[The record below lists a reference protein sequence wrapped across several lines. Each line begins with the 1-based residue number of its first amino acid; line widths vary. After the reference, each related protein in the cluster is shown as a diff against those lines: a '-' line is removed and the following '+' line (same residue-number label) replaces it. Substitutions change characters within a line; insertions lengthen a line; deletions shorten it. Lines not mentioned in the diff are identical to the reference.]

1 MYFKHSFFALT
12 LGLLSLSLSSAA
24 QSVQA
29 SKWADSVYQKLNN
42 RERIAQMIMVAA
54 YSGTKKQNDSLIRHY
69 IKNRQI
75 GGVIFMQGGP
85 IRQARLTNEWQSSAQ
100 VPLLIA
106 MDAEWGLGMRLDS
119 VKNFPKQMQLGATQ
133 NPAFAYQI
141 GASIAQQCKLLGVHI
156 NFGPVVDVN
165 NNPNN
170 PVINL
175 RSYGEKK
182 EEVARFSEAYIKGL
196 QDNGVMACAKHFPGH
211 GDTDADSHKEL
222 PVITKSKEALEN
234 VELYPFARVIASGVQ
249 SIMVGHLQ
257 VPALE
262 PNEKLP
268 STLSPAIV
276 TDLLKKE
283 MNFKGLVITDAL
295 NMQGVANYYQPGEV
309 DLKAFLAGNDILLF
323 SQDPEKAIN
332 KIELAIKENAAL
344 ATTLSKSVHKILM
357 AKFQYGLA
365 HPKIIETTG
374 LTNKLNSTT
383 DKINAAIAHQAIT
396 DVKGK
401 AKELLSTA
409 KNIHV
414 ICIHKR
420 LDSLLEKSISQ
431 NSKINYHPKLE
442 LNNAAKLI
450 DTATQAVVIAINGY
464 SPYPNNNF
472 GLSNEEINFLSAI
485 QKNKQVCLAF
495 IGNPYAIR
503 FAPKANALLV
513 TYESNIYTESAFVD
527 FVSQPFQNN
536 STLPITPIGFE

>member
-85 IRQARLTNEWQSSAQ
+85 IRQARLTNEWQISAQ

-175 RSYGEKK
+175 RSYGEQK

-222 PVITKSKEALEN
+222 PVITKSKEALET

-332 KIELAIKENAAL
+332 KIELAINENAAL

-365 HPKIIETTG
+365 HPKLIDTTA

-442 LNNAAKLI
+442 LSNAAKLI
-450 DTATQAVVIAINGY
+450 DTATQTVVIAINGY

-472 GLSNEEINFLSAI
+472 GLSNEEINFLSAV

>member
-1 MYFKHSFFALT
+1 MHIKLT
-12 LGLLSLSLSSAA
+12 FIAFIAGLLLLTFPCAA
-24 QSVQA
+24 QSIQA
-29 SKWADSVYQKLNN
+29 SKWADSVYQKLST

-85 IRQARLTNEWQSSAQ
+85 IRQARLTNEWQRSAQ

-141 GASIAQQCKLLGVHI
+141 GASIAQQCKLLGIHI

-175 RSYGEKK
+175 RSYGEHK

-222 PVITKSKEALEN
+222 PVITKSKESLEA

-249 SIMVGHLQ
+249 SVMVGHLQ

-268 STLSPAIV
+268 ATLSPAIV
-276 TDLLKKE
+276 SDLLKKE
-283 MNFKGLVITDAL
+283 MHFKGLVITDAL

-309 DLKAFLAGNDILLF
+309 DLKAFQAGNDILLF

-332 KIELAIKENAAL
+332 KIEVAVKENAAL
-344 ATTLSKSVHKILM
+344 ATALSNSVHKILM
-357 AKFQYGLA
+357 AKFQYGLD
-365 HPKIIETTG
+365 HPKTIDTIA
-374 LTNKLNSTT
+374 LTSKLNSTT

-401 AKELLSTA
+401 AKELLSNA

-414 ICIHKR
+414 ICVHKR
-420 LDSLLEKSISQ
+420 LDSLLEKSINQ
-431 NSKINYHPKLE
+431 NTRIKYYPKLD
-442 LNNAAKLI
+442 LAYAARLI
-450 DTATQAVVIAINGY
+450 DTATHPIVIAINAY
-464 SPYPNNNF
+464 SPYPSNNF
-472 GLSNEEINFLSAI
+472 GLSNDELNFLSSI
-485 QKNKQVCLAF
+485 QKNKNVCLAF

-503 FAPKANALLV
+503 FAPKASALLV
-513 TYESNIYTESAFVD
+513 TYESNIYTETAFID
-527 FVSQPFQNN
+527 FLMNPFQNN

>member
-1 MYFKHSFFALT
+1 MHNKLTFVALIA
-12 LGLLSLSLSSAA
+12 GLLLLTFPSVA
-24 QSVQA
+24 QSDQA
-29 SKWADSVYQKLNN
+29 SKWADSVYQQLST

-54 YSGTKKQNDSLIRHY
+54 YSGTKKQNDSLIRYY
-69 IKNRQI
+69 IKNKQI

-85 IRQARLTNEWQSSAQ
+85 VRQARLTNEWQSSAQ

-175 RSYGEKK
+175 RSYGEHK
-182 EEVARFSEAYIKGL
+182 EDVARFSEAYIKGL

-222 PVITKSKEALEN
+222 PIITKSKASLEA

-268 STLSPAIV
+268 ATLSPAIV
-276 TDLLKKE
+276 SDLLKKE
-283 MNFKGLVITDAL
+283 MHFKGLVITDAL

-309 DLKAFLAGNDILLF
+309 DLKAFQAGNDMLLF
-323 SQDPEKAIN
+323 SQDPEKAIS
-332 KIELAIKENAAL
+332 KIEIAVKESAAL
-344 ATTLSKSVHKILM
+344 AEALSNSVRKILM
-357 AKFQYGLA
+357 VKYQYGLTQLK
-365 HPKIIETTG
+365 KIDTIG
-374 LTNKLNSTT
+374 LVKKLNSTT
-383 DKINAAIAHQAIT
+383 DKINSAIAHQAIT
-396 DVKGK
+396 DVKGN
-401 AKELLSTA
+401 AKELLKNGEHIHLIYLHKAIDST
-409 KNIHV
+409 
-414 ICIHKR
+414 
-420 LDSLLEKSISQ
+420 LEKSVSQ
-431 NSKINYHPKLE
+431 NSKIQYHPKIAL
-442 LNNAAKLI
+442 AAAAQII
-450 DTATQAVVIAINGY
+450 DTATNPIVIAINGY

-472 GLSNEEINFLSAI
+472 GLSNDELDFLLSI
-485 QKNKQVCLAF
+485 QKNKNVCLAF

-503 FAPKANALLV
+503 FAPKASALLV
-513 TYESNIYTESAFVD
+513 TYESNIYTETAFMD
-527 FVSQPFQNN
+527 FLMNPTKNN
-536 STLPITPIGFE
+536 SKLPITPIGFE

>member
-1 MYFKHSFFALT
+1 MYFKYSFFALII
-12 LGLLSLSLSSAA
+12 GLSSLSLSSAA
-24 QSVQA
+24 QSIQA
-29 SKWADSVYQKLNN
+29 SKWADSVYQKLNT

-85 IRQARLTNEWQSSAQ
+85 IRQARLTNEWQRSAQ

-175 RSYGEKK
+175 RSYGEQK

-222 PVITKSKEALEN
+222 PVITKSKEALES

-268 STLSPAIV
+268 ATLSPAIV
-276 TDLLKKE
+276 TDLLKKD
-283 MNFKGLVITDAL
+283 MHFNGLVITDAL

-332 KIELAIKENAAL
+332 KIELAIKENTAL
-344 ATTLSKSVHKILM
+344 EKVLSNSVHKILM

-365 HPKIIETTG
+365 HTKIIDTTA

-383 DKINAAIAHQAIT
+383 DKINTAIAHQAIT

-431 NSKINYHPKLE
+431 NSKIIYHPKLE
-442 LNNAAKLI
+442 LTHAAKLI

-472 GLSNEEINFLSAI
+472 GLSNEEINFLSNV

-513 TYESNIYTESAFVD
+513 SYESNIYTEGAFLD
-527 FVSQPFQNN
+527 FLMQPFQNN
-536 STLPITPIGFE
+536 STLPISPIGFE

>member
-1 MYFKHSFFALT
+1 MYFKHSFFALII
-12 LGLLSLSLSSAA
+12 GLSSLSLSSAA

-29 SKWADSVYQKLNN
+29 SKWADSVYQKLNT

-85 IRQARLTNEWQSSAQ
+85 VRQARLTNEWQRSAQ

-133 NPAFAYQI
+133 NPDFAYYI

-156 NFGPVVDVN
+156 NFGPVVDIN

-175 RSYGEKK
+175 RSYGEQK

-332 KIELAIKENAAL
+332 KIELAINENAAL

-365 HPKIIETTG
+365 HPKLIDTTA

-472 GLSNEEINFLSAI
+472 GISNEEINFLSAI

-513 TYESNIYTESAFVD
+513 SYESNIYTEGAFLD
-527 FVSQPFQNN
+527 FLMQPFQNN
-536 STLPITPIGFE
+536 STLPISPIGFE

>member
-1 MYFKHSFFALT
+1 
-12 LGLLSLSLSSAA
+12 
-24 QSVQA
+24 
-29 SKWADSVYQKLNN
+29 
-42 RERIAQMIMVAA
+42 
-54 YSGTKKQNDSLIRHY
+54 
-69 IKNRQI
+69 
-75 GGVIFMQGGP
+75 
-85 IRQARLTNEWQSSAQ
+85 
-100 VPLLIA
+100 
-106 MDAEWGLGMRLDS
+106 
-119 VKNFPKQMQLGATQ
+119 
-133 NPAFAYQI
+133 
-141 GASIAQQCKLLGVHI
+141 
-156 NFGPVVDVN
+156 
-165 NNPNN
+165 
-170 PVINL
+170 
-175 RSYGEKK
+175 
-182 EEVARFSEAYIKGL
+182 
-196 QDNGVMACAKHFPGH
+196 MACAKHFPGH

-222 PVITKSKEALEN
+222 PVITKSKEALET
-234 VELYPFARVIASGVQ
+234 VELYPFSRVIASGVQ

-332 KIELAIKENAAL
+332 KIELAIKENTAL
-344 ATTLSKSVHKILM
+344 EKVLSNSVHKILM

-365 HPKIIETTG
+365 HPKIIDTTG

-420 LDSLLEKSISQ
+420 LDSFLEKNISQ

-472 GLSNEEINFLSAI
+472 GLSNEEINFLSAV

-527 FVSQPFQNN
+527 FISQPFQNN
-536 STLPITPIGFE
+536 SILPITPIGFE

>member
-12 LGLLSLSLSSAA
+12 LSLLSLSLSSAG

-69 IKNRQI
+69 IKNKQI

-85 IRQARLTNEWQSSAQ
+85 VRQARLTNEWQSSAQ

-133 NPAFAYQI
+133 NPDFAYYI

-175 RSYGEKK
+175 RSYGEQK

-222 PVITKSKEALEN
+222 PVITKSKEALET

-268 STLSPAIV
+268 ATLSPAIV

-332 KIELAIKENAAL
+332 KIELAIKENTAL
-344 ATTLSKSVHKILM
+344 EKVLSNSVHKILM

-365 HPKIIETTG
+365 HPKIIDTTG

-383 DKINAAIAHQAIT
+383 DKINTAIAHQAIT

-409 KNIHV
+409 KKIHV

-450 DTATQAVVIAINGY
+450 DTATQTVVIAINGY

-472 GLSNEEINFLSAI
+472 GLSNEEINFLSAV

-527 FVSQPFQNN
+527 FISQPFQNN
-536 STLPITPIGFE
+536 SILPITPFGFE

>member
-1 MYFKHSFFALT
+1 MYFKYSFFALII
-12 LGLLSLSLSSAA
+12 GLSSLSLSSAA

-29 SKWADSVYQKLNN
+29 SKWADSVYQKLNT

-175 RSYGEKK
+175 RSYGEQK

-222 PVITKSKEALEN
+222 PVITKSKDALEN

-262 PNEKLP
+262 PNEKIP

-276 TDLLKKE
+276 TGLLKKD
-283 MNFKGLVITDAL
+283 MHFSGLVITDAL

-309 DLKAFLAGNDILLF
+309 DLKAFVAGNDILLF

-344 ATTLSKSVHKILM
+344 ATTLSNSVHKILI

-365 HPKIIETTG
+365 HPKIIDTTA
-374 LTNKLNSTT
+374 LTKKLNSTT

-401 AKELLSTA
+401 AKELLITA
-409 KNIHV
+409 NNIHV

-420 LDSLLEKSISQ
+420 LDSLIEKSISQ

-442 LNNAAKLI
+442 LTNAAKLI
-450 DTATQAVVIAINGY
+450 DTTTQAVVIAINGY

-472 GLSNEEINFLSAI
+472 GLSNEEINFLSAV
-485 QKNKQVCLAF
+485 QKNKKVCLAF

-513 TYESNIYTESAFVD
+513 TYESNFYTEGAFLD
-527 FVSQPFQNN
+527 FLMQPFQNN

>member
-175 RSYGEKK
+175 RSYGEQK

-332 KIELAIKENAAL
+332 KIELAIKENTAL
-344 ATTLSKSVHKILM
+344 EKVLSNSVHKILM

-365 HPKIIETTG
+365 HPKLIDTTA

-431 NSKINYHPKLE
+431 NSKINYRPKLE

-472 GLSNEEINFLSAI
+472 GLSNEEINFLSGI

>member
-1 MYFKHSFFALT
+1 
-12 LGLLSLSLSSAA
+12 
-24 QSVQA
+24 
-29 SKWADSVYQKLNN
+29 
-42 RERIAQMIMVAA
+42 
-54 YSGTKKQNDSLIRHY
+54 
-69 IKNRQI
+69 
-75 GGVIFMQGGP
+75 MQGGP
-85 IRQARLTNEWQSSAQ
+85 IRQARLTNDWQSSTQ

-119 VKNFPKQMQLGATQ
+119 VKNFPKQMQIGATQ

-175 RSYGEKK
+175 RSYGEQK

-222 PVITKSKEALEN
+222 PVITKSKEALET

-257 VPALE
+257 IPALE

-268 STLSPAIV
+268 ATLSPAIV

-332 KIELAIKENAAL
+332 KIELAIKENTAL
-344 ATTLSKSVHKILM
+344 EKVLSNSVHKILM

-365 HPKIIETTG
+365 HPKIIDTTG

-431 NSKINYHPKLE
+431 NSKIIYHPKLE
-442 LNNAAKLI
+442 LTHAAKLI

-464 SPYPNNNF
+464 SAYPNNNF
-472 GLSNEEINFLSAI
+472 GLSNEEINFLSDV

-503 FAPKANALLV
+503 FASKANALLV
-513 TYESNIYTESAFVD
+513 TYESNIYTEGAFLD
-527 FVSQPFQNN
+527 FLMQPFQNN
-536 STLPITPIGFE
+536 STLPISPIGFE

>member
-1 MYFKHSFFALT
+1 MYIKHSFFALT
-12 LGLLSLSLSSAA
+12 LSLLSLSLSSAA
-24 QSVQA
+24 QSIQA
-29 SKWADSVYQKLNN
+29 SKWADSVYQKLNT

-119 VKNFPKQMQLGATQ
+119 VRNFPKQMQLGATQ

-156 NFGPVVDVN
+156 NFGPVVDIN

-175 RSYGEKK
+175 RSYGEQK

-222 PVITKSKEALEN
+222 PVITKSKEALES

-268 STLSPAIV
+268 ATLSPAIV
-276 TDLLKKE
+276 TDLLKKD
-283 MNFKGLVITDAL
+283 MHFNGLVITDAL

-332 KIELAIKENAAL
+332 KIELAIKENVAL
-344 ATTLSKSVHKILM
+344 ERILSNSVHKILM

-365 HPKIIETTG
+365 HPKIIDTTA

-472 GLSNEEINFLSAI
+472 GLSNEEINFLSGI

>member
-69 IKNRQI
+69 IKNKQI

-119 VKNFPKQMQLGATQ
+119 VRNFPKQMQLGATQ

-175 RSYGEKK
+175 RSYGEQK

-222 PVITKSKEALEN
+222 PVITKSKEALET

-332 KIELAIKENAAL
+332 KIELAIKENTAL
-344 ATTLSKSVHKILM
+344 EKVLYNSVHKILM

-365 HPKIIETTG
+365 HPKLIDTTA

-472 GLSNEEINFLSAI
+472 GLSNEEINFLSAV

-527 FVSQPFQNN
+527 FISQPFQNN
-536 STLPITPIGFE
+536 SILPITPFGFE